1 MRDVENRETFK
12 MAKGLVIAAP
22 HSGSGKTVFSM
33 GLAAALK
40 ARGQRLQ
47 IAKGGPGYI
56 DPQFLS
62 AAIDQPCFNLDKWAM
77 GDAQL
82 RARVGAIAMTA
93 DFLLIEGMMGL
104 FDGAAGMNGSTADLA
119 DTLNLPVLLV
129 VDASGQAQSI
139 AALVHGFAT
148 LRDRPKLCGV
158 VATRVGSPRH
168 GDMLADAVREIGV
181 PFYGAVQRSD
191 ALAIP
196 SRHLGLVQATEHLS
210 QTALIDAAREAIE
223 RDVDVPGLWEAACN
237 VRTTGQVSPL
247 PPLGQRIAVARDS
260 AFSFCYPHVLQD
272 WRRQRVEI
280 EFFSPLA
287 NESPSDHCDAVYLPG
302 GYPELHG
309 GPLAAADKFITGL
322 QKAAARRA
330 LIYGECGGF
339 MVLGKALIDA
349 DGRAHPMSGL
359 LGHVTSF
366 AERKL
371 HLGYRE
377 LSPLGGAPW
386 CGTLSGHEFHYSVL
400 IDAGTDTPLFECADA
415 SGTDLGKSGGQRG
428 SVMGSYMHIIDHRP
442 I

>member
-1 MRDVENRETFK
+1 MRDVENRKTSD
-12 MAKGLVIAAP
+12 MAKGLVVAAP
-22 HSGSGKTVFSM
+22 HSGSGKTVFTM

-93 DFLLIEGMMGL
+93 DFLLIEGMMGM

-158 VATRVGSPRH
+158 VATRVGSERH

-181 PFYGAVQRSD
+181 PFYGAVQRSE
-191 ALAIP
+191 ALTIP
-196 SRHLGLVQATEHLS
+196 SRHLGLVQATEHMS
-210 QTALIDAAREAIE
+210 QSTLIEAAREVVE
-223 RDVDVPGLWEAACN
+223 RDVDVSGLWEAACD
-237 VRTTGQVSPL
+237 VRATGQVKPL
-247 PPLGQRIAVARDS
+247 PPLGQRIAVARDI
-260 AFSFCYPHVLQD
+260 AFSFCYPHVLWD
-272 WRRQRVEI
+272 WRRKGAEI

-287 NESPSDHCDAVYLPG
+287 NEAPSDLCDAVYLPG

-309 GPLAAADKFITGL
+309 EKLANADKFIAGL

-339 MVLGKALIDA
+339 MVLGKALMGA
-349 DGRAHPMSGL
+349 DGTSHTMTGL

-366 AERKL
+366 ADRKM

-377 LSPLGGAPW
+377 LSPLGDAPW
-386 CGTLSGHEFHYSVL
+386 SGTLSGHEFHYSVL
-400 IDAGTDTPLFECADA
+400 TDAGTDAPLFECVDA
-415 SGTDLGKSGGQRG
+415 RGTDLGKSGGQRG

-442 I
+442 N